1 MDDEEYLQPIL
12 TSQEE
17 HFQKLDT
24 VSIVSFPLIFSVSVN
39 FFKYIED
46 YIEVFHANIMCF
58 FRCL

>member
-12 TSQEE
+12 TSHEE

-24 VSIVSFPLIFSVSVN
+24 VSIVSFPLIFSVSVI
-39 FFKYIED
+39 FFEYIED
-46 YIEVFHANIMCF
+46 CIEVFHADIVCL